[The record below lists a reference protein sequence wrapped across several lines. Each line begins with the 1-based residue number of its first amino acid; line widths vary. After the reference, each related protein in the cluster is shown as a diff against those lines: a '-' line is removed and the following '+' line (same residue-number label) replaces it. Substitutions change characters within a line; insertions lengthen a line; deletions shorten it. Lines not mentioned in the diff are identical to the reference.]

1 MTWKCPQ
8 CGVEGI
14 DDAQTRHAI
23 EQGGCGFVR
32 FPAGITLSSER
43 TGKELSV
50 RITTT
55 LGQST
60 LRALGDEE
68 VRFVSAEQIRISRN
82 EAAAC
87 WMVENIGW
95 ATNPMFHN
103 GAPIDPAGQVLSDGD
118 RLAIKGEKFPLLV
131 KVMR

>member
-1 MTWKCPQ
+1 M
-8 CGVEGI
+8 
-14 DDAQTRHAI
+14 
-23 EQGGCGFVR
+23 R

-55 LGQST
+55 LGQSA

-95 ATNPMFHN
+95 ATNQMFHN
-103 GAPIDPAGQVLSDGD
+103 GAPIDPAGQALGDGD